1 MVANMPYYTDN
12 EENVYYVLT
21 SVNHPSGSLVPV
33 KSAAGELLEIG
44 GVFKFDPSGLF
55 SEEDK
60 KGLLPKA
67 YIVEQL
73 PAIRDLR
80 LGSHYPPMIAIRM
93 EGLKSSKVKILSVEY
108 VSYENRVFVSTL
120 SIDCADTDTFFI
132 YPESLY
138 SKDKNQVYYRDKT
151 IKKANPETFQ
161 IISPQFQKDDEH
173 VWYMGSLLCAD
184 SNTFRVFTCE
194 RAEHPEKRMS
204 LYACDKNHVFYQYL
218 ILDDAD
224 LKTFRVLK
232 SAISDELYGIDER
245 RVFYHHMYLEYAD
258 AKTFRVVTEND
269 RLRIDHPD
277 ADAYDINYKYT
288 CGNRIP
294 LTEKEKQVLFL

>member
-1 MVANMPYYTDN
+1 MKTPVELKCIKADMPYFTDN
-12 EENVYYVLT
+12 EKNVYYVL
-21 SVNHPSGSLVPV
+21 SPV
-33 KSAAGELLEIG
+33 VSNQN
-44 GVFKFDPSGLF
+44 S
-55 SEEDK
+55 
-60 KGLLPKA
+60 LLPAKGKDGLVLK
-67 YIVEQL
+67 I
-73 PAIRDLR
+73 
-80 LGSHYPPMIAIRM
+80 
-93 EGLKSSKVKILSVEY
+93 EG
-108 VSYENRVFVSTL
+108 
-120 SIDCADTDTFFI
+120 ADVNTFFV
-132 YPESLY
+132 YPDSLY
-138 SKDKNQVYYRDKT
+138 SKDKNNVYFRDRVVR
-151 IKKANPETFQ
+151 KANPETFE
-161 IISPQFQKDDEH
+161 IISPQFQKDNEH

-184 SNTFRVFTCE
+184 SKTFRVFTCE

-232 SAISDELYGIDER
+232 SAISDELYGVDEK

-269 RLRIDHPD
+269 RFRIDHPE

-294 LTEKEKQVLFL
+294 VTEKEKHLLFL